1 MIVIFDWDGT
11 LCDSID
17 QIVSAMQAAARE
29 VGLGTPSVQAV
40 TDIVG
45 LGLPQAIAILFPRCS
60 QEARERV
67 EVAYSKHFVAG
78 DRGPATLFKGAL
90 ATLDALRN
98 RGFELAVA
106 TGKSRRGLSRVLAGL
121 DMTQAFHAS
130 RCADETRSK
139 PHPLMLE
146 EILTERGKSPRD
158 ALMVGDTEYDLDM
171 AARAGIPSVG
181 VSYGVHDTKRLQRHG
196 PVAIVDE
203 LPELLELPLL
213 RAHDRRSTG

>member
-11 LCDSID
+11 LCDSIG

-40 TDIVG
+40 RDIVG

-121 DMTQAFHAS
+121 EGGTSQRRPTKSGDPAS
-130 RCADETRSK
+130 REPGHHAVREGVRIGDGDA
-139 PHPLMLE
+139 
-146 EILTERGKSPRD
+146 EI
-158 ALMVGDTEYDLDM
+158 VFV
-171 AARAGIPSVG
+171 AGG
-181 VSYGVHDTKRLQRHG
+181 R
-196 PVAIVDE
+196 
-203 LPELLELPLL
+203 
-213 RAHDRRSTG
+213 